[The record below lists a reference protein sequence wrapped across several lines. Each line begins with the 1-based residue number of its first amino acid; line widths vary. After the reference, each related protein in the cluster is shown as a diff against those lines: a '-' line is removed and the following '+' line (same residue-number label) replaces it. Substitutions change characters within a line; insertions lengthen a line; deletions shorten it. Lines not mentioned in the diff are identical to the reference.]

1 MIELRGVKKYYGE
14 RLALDVPALTL
25 ETGGR
30 YALIGPNGSGKTTLL
45 RILAGTLK
53 PDTGTIAFGGVKKS
67 EIGYMP
73 QKPYA
78 FDLSVLK
85 NVMLPLRSEPDA
97 KRKALLALERVG
109 LSHLKSARGSRLSG
123 GEAQRMALARLI
135 VKPHAL
141 LLLDE
146 PTASADISA
155 NDSMER
161 ALLDYAKETG
171 CTLVF
176 SSHAPSQALRLGT
189 RVVALADGRIGETGP
204 AADVLK
210 APQAGSTKAF
220 LAHWRI

>member
-1 MIELRGVKKYYGE
+1 MIVIRGLKKYYGN
-14 RLALDVPALTL
+14 RLALDIPELTMSAC
-25 ETGGR
+25 ER
-30 YALIGPNGSGKTTLL
+30 CALIGPNGSGKTTLL

-53 PDTGTIAFGGVKKS
+53 PDAGEIAFGDVKKS
-67 EIGYMP
+67 EIGYLP

-85 NVMLPLRSEPDA
+85 NVMLPLHQAADA
-97 KRKALLALERVG
+97 EKKALLALERVG
-109 LSHLKSARGSRLSG
+109 LAHLKRARGSRLSG

-135 VKPHAL
+135 VKPHKL

-155 NDSMER
+155 NDRMER
-161 ALLDYAKETG
+161 ALLDYAEETG
-171 CTLVF
+171 CVLVF

-189 RVVALADGRIGETGP
+189 RVIALDQGKITETGP
-204 AADVLK
+204 AADVLQS
-210 APQAGSTKAF
+210 PRTDSTKTF